1 MALHEL
7 ATNATKYGALSN
19 EKGQVHLRWEML
31 QDDQPKRF
39 RLCWTESGGPPVNP
53 PKQKGFGSLLIE
65 RAIQDQL
72 GQANLDFDRNGLVC
86 SMEILF

>member
-19 EKGQVHLRWEML
+19 EAGQVRIVWERL
-31 QDDQPKRF
+31 EGDLPKRF
-39 RLCWTESGGPPVNP
+39 RLCWKESGGPPVNP

-65 RAIQDQL
+65 RAIQNQL
-72 GQANLDFDRNGLVC
+72 GQAQLDFDRNGLVC
-86 SMEILF
+86 SMEVLF